1 MGPAL
6 PAAPPHRLLRARL
19 PLRQGTS
26 TLSVITN
33 EEGGIVDDTV
43 MTNAGDWVYMVING
57 ATKHDD
63 IAHLRREM
71 DAFGGDVQLEH
82 LEDRSLLALQG
93 PAAMDVLGTLC
104 AAPLP
109 EMAFM
114 TSTPAAVAGVDG
126 CIVTR
131 CGYTG
136 EDGFEVSVP
145 SAHAER
151 VARAL
156 LDHDAVLPAG
166 LAARD
171 SLRLEAGLCL
181 YGTDLDP
188 SVSPVEAGLRFTISA
203 AHESPFPSPHAHT
216 CPPPLT
222 PYPPPAGKRR
232 REEGGFNG
240 AGRILRE
247 VRQPTPP
254 RPPTALTA
262 PFYPPSP
269 PPSLPSLSMAPDLG
283 RSGSSRKA

>member
-1 MGPAL
+1 MPSL
-6 PAAPPHRLLRARL
+6 P

-33 EEGGIVDDTV
+33 DEGGILDDTV

-63 IAHLRREM
+63 IAHLKREM

-82 LEDRSLLALQG
+82 MEDRSLLALQG

-104 AAPLP
+104 DAPLP

-114 TSTPAAVAGVDG
+114 TSTPTPVAGVDG

-145 SAHAER
+145 STHAEQ

-156 LDHDAVLPAG
+156 LGHDAVLPAG

-203 AHESPFPSPHAHT
+203 R
-216 CPPPLT
+216 CPLLSPPLS
-222 PYPPPAGKRR
+222 ARR
-232 REEGGFNG
+232 PSSLHYG
-240 AGRILRE
+240 
-247 VRQPTPP
+247 PTPP
-254 RPPTALTA
+254 QASAGARRAGSTAPTAFSARSVRATA
-262 PFYPPSP
+262 AL
-269 PPSLPSLSMAPDLG
+269 LPAHTTHATCSA
-283 RSGSSRKA
+283 SSRTV